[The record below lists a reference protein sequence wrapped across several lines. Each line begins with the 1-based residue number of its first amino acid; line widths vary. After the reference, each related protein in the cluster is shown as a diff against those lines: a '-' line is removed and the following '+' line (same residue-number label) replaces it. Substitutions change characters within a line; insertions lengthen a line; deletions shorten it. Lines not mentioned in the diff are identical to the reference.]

1 MVEVAMNQAPIM
13 WCQNCRIIF
22 SFYVSK
28 HIIYISVFLD
38 FFVDH
43 QVYGLINELKCF
55 SYIFNQVQCVAETP
69 TELLEWSGWV
79 SSRLRRLVNK
89 LSEIA
94 EVRLWPHE
102 FPQPDRT
109 DEGLCQ
115 SWFWIGVKRPH
126 FMPPK
131 NGKDKS
137 TINMSHPITE
147 FRRLV
152 IDGYKAHIKSGM
164 MVKVQYVKQHEL
176 PEEYGVLA
184 VNPARASDSAPSPSS
199 LQGRPSLDASEG
211 PSSST
216 TVAPISQGLAP

>member
-1 MVEVAMNQAPIM
+1 M
-13 WCQNCRIIF
+13 
-22 SFYVSK
+22 
-28 HIIYISVFLD
+28 
-38 FFVDH
+38 
-43 QVYGLINELKCF
+43 
-55 SYIFNQVQCVAETP
+55 
-69 TELLEWSGWV
+69 

-102 FPQPDRT
+102 FSQSERT

-164 MVKVQYVKQHEL
+164 TVKVQYVKQHEL
-176 PEEYGVLA
+176 PEEYGVST
-184 VNPARASDSAPSPSS
+184 VNPASLVQASDSAPSPSS
-199 LQGRPSLDASEG
+199 IQGHPSLDVSEA

-216 TVAPISQGLAP
+216 TVAPISQGLIPCF